1 MLSLAAAGRLILSCW
16 RDVPARFTFHMFKKI
31 LIANRG
37 EIAVRVIRACHE
49 MGIAAVAVYSDVD
62 RAALHVRKADEAYP
76 IGAAAAPESYLNIG
90 KILDVAARSGADAIH
105 PGYGFLSENA
115 KFARACA
122 DAGVKFIGP
131 TAAAMDAMAS
141 KTQARRAMERA
152 DVPIVPGTSRGLES
166 FEQAEQ
172 VAARIGYPVMLKAAA
187 GGGGKGMRLVHAPQD
202 LKLALE
208 GARSEAERSFGDSEV
223 YIEKA
228 ILNPRHIEM
237 QIFADEHGNTVY
249 LGERECSIQ
258 RRHQKVV
265 EEAPSP
271 IVDPDM
277 RRRMGEVAVR
287 VAQAAGYTNAG
298 TVEFL
303 VDQSLSDQPLS
314 DRPINDQPINDQPI
328 NDQTKNFYFLEMNT
342 RLQVEHP
349 VTELVTGLDLVH
361 LQIRIA
367 AGERLPF
374 TQDDVQI
381 RGHAIECRIY
391 AEDPDNNYF
400 PSPGKITLLL
410 APSGPGI
417 RRDSGMYE
425 GWTVPMDYDPLLA
438 KLIGYGSD
446 RDQAIARLSRALN
459 EYFVGG
465 IKTNISLFRRIL
477 HDPDFRAAKLDTG
490 FLDRMLQRKEMADE
504 SHPDT
509 DAAEVAAIAAGV
521 FAVLDSTSA
530 AGGSPA
536 SRGTSHGDSS
546 SNWKVASRREAMRD

>member
-1 MLSLAAAGRLILSCW
+1 
-16 RDVPARFTFHMFKKI
+16 MFKKI

-49 MGIAAVAVYSDVD
+49 MGISAVAVYSDVD
-62 RAALHVRKADEAYP
+62 RASLHVRNAEEAYP
-76 IGAAAAPESYLNIG
+76 IGAPAASESYLNIQ

-115 KFARACA
+115 QFARACT
-122 DAGVKFIGP
+122 DAGIKFIGP
-131 TAAAMDAMAS
+131 TAAAMDAMGS
-141 KTQARRAMERA
+141 KTKARQAMERA
-152 DVPIVPGTSRGLES
+152 GVPIVPGTSSGLES
-166 FEQAEQ
+166 CDQAEE

-187 GGGGKGMRLVHAPQD
+187 GGGGKGMRLVQARED
-202 LKLALE
+202 LKSALE
-208 GARSEAERSFGDSEV
+208 GARSEAQRSFGDGEV

-228 ILNPRHIEM
+228 IINPRHIEM
-237 QIFADEHGNTVY
+237 QVLADEHGNTVY
-249 LGERECSIQ
+249 LGERECSLQ

-271 IVDPDM
+271 IVDADM

-303 VDQSLSDQPLS
+303 VGQSKTDQSEIGQSGKEQQ
-314 DRPINDQPINDQPI
+314 R
-328 NDQTKNFYFLEMNT
+328 NFYFLEMNT

-367 AGERLPF
+367 AGECLPF
-374 TQDDVQI
+374 TQDEVQI

-410 APSGPGI
+410 QPSGPGI
-417 RRDSGMYE
+417 RRDSGVYE

-438 KLIGYGSD
+438 KLIGYGAD
-446 RDQAIARLSRALN
+446 REQAMSRLTRALN

-477 HDPDFRAAKLDTG
+477 NDPDFRGAKIDTG
-490 FLDRMLQRKEMADE
+490 FLDRLLKREEDTSADE
-504 SHPDT
+504 E
-509 DAAEVAAIAAGV
+509 AAEVAAIAAGL
-521 FAVLDSTSA
+521 FAALDA
-530 AGGSPA
+530 RIANGSKGA
-536 SRGTSHGDSS
+536 TDTS
-546 SNWKVASRREAMRD
+546 SNWKAAARREAMR

>member
-1 MLSLAAAGRLILSCW
+1 
-16 RDVPARFTFHMFKKI
+16 MFKKI

-62 RAALHVRKADEAYP
+62 RASLHVRKADEAYP
-76 IGAAAAPESYLNIG
+76 IGAAAASESYLNIP
-90 KILDVAARSGADAIH
+90 KILDVAKQSGADAIH

-122 DAGVKFIGP
+122 EAGVKFIGP
-131 TAAAMDAMAS
+131 TAAAMDAVGS
-141 KTQARRAMERA
+141 KTKARQAMERA
-152 DVPIVPGTSRGLES
+152 GLPFVPGTSRGLES
-166 FEQAEQ
+166 LEQAED
-172 VAARIGYPVMLKAAA
+172 VAARIGYPIMLKAAA
-187 GGGGKGMRLVHAPQD
+187 GGGGKGMRLVHSAQE
-202 LKLALE
+202 LKSALE
-208 GARSEAERSFGDSEV
+208 GARSEAEHSFGDSEV

-228 ILNPRHIEM
+228 IVNPRHIEI
-237 QIFADEHGNTVY
+237 QVLADEHGHAVY
-249 LGERECSIQ
+249 LGERECSLQ

-271 IVDPDM
+271 IVDAEM
-277 RRRMGEVAVR
+277 RHRMGETAVR
-287 VAQAAGYTNAG
+287 VAEAAGYTNAG

-303 VDQSLSDQPLS
+303 VDAERD
-314 DRPINDQPINDQPI
+314 
-328 NDQTKNFYFLEMNT
+328 FYFLEMNT

-367 AGERLPF
+367 AGEPLPF
-374 TQDDVQI
+374 SQQDLTI

-391 AEDPDNNYF
+391 AEDPDNNFF

-425 GWTVPMDYDPLLA
+425 GWNVPMDYDPLLA
-438 KLIGYGSD
+438 KLIGYGTD
-446 RDQAIARLSRALN
+446 RDQAISRLTRALS

-477 HDPDFRAAKLDTG
+477 RDPEFRAAKIDTG
-490 FLDRMLQRKEMADE
+490 FLDRMLKRKDDAPHDIE
-504 SHPDT
+504 PDPKAVE
-509 DAAEVAAIAAGV
+509 AAVIAAGM
-521 FAVLDSTSA
+521 FAALGPA
-530 AGGSPA
+530 AAVEGERTCDGA
-536 SRGTSHGDSS
+536 ADAKTI
-546 SNWKVASRREAMRD
+546 SNWKTAANREALR